1 MSWLNNLNVA
11 KLAEQAQAA
20 ASKLAEDVDK
30 GFDMLDEGL
39 EKGLE
44 KGQGLLKDALKDDDG
59 RQRGVAMGGAM
70 GAVGGA
76 SAMGAMSHR
85 DDDDADEIEV
95 ALRRN
100 LAVAQSEIARLDDEL
115 RASRADADAAREDAT
130 RFAKQAAAAA
140 MKARTTPTKEP
151 KEGPSGDSSTSPE
164 DLEKAK
170 AEAASYK
177 EKFAKAV
184 KKGKGIALELDGANK
199 TLDTMKQQLDA
210 AKQEAETQRRAATDA
225 YAEGC
230 QRSG

>member
-115 RASRADADAAREDAT
+115 RASRADADAAREDAS

-151 KEGPSGDSSTSPE
+151 KEGPSWRLFHISGGP
-164 DLEKAK
+164 
-170 AEAASYK
+170 
-177 EKFAKAV
+177 
-184 KKGKGIALELDGANK
+184 G
-199 TLDTMKQQLDA
+199 
-210 AKQEAETQRRAATDA
+210 
-225 YAEGC
+225 EG
-230 QRSG
+230 QS

>member
-100 LAVAQSEIARLDDEL
+100 LAVAQ
-115 RASRADADAAREDAT
+115 
-130 RFAKQAAAAA
+130 
-140 MKARTTPTKEP
+140 
-151 KEGPSGDSSTSPE
+151 
-164 DLEKAK
+164 
-170 AEAASYK
+170 
-177 EKFAKAV
+177 
-184 KKGKGIALELDGANK
+184 
-199 TLDTMKQQLDA
+199 
-210 AKQEAETQRRAATDA
+210 
-225 YAEGC
+225 
-230 QRSG
+230 

>member
-39 EKGLE
+39 EKGVSRGSE
-44 KGQGLLKDALKDDDG
+44 LLKDALKDDDG
-59 RQRGVAMGGAM
+59 QRGVAMGGAM

-115 RASRADADAAREDAT
+115 RASRADADAAREDAS

-151 KEGPSGDSSTSPE
+151 K
-164 DLEKAK
+164 
-170 AEAASYK
+170 
-177 EKFAKAV
+177 
-184 KKGKGIALELDGANK
+184 
-199 TLDTMKQQLDA
+199 
-210 AKQEAETQRRAATDA
+210 
-225 YAEGC
+225 
-230 QRSG
+230 